1 MVKYII
7 QRPVAVLVST
17 FALLCLGVYTF
28 NKIPVS
34 LLPEIDVP
42 EITVQIQQPSQS
54 ARDIHSYTLR
64 MVKNQLQQVSHL
76 SDLEAKA
83 QNGMG
88 TIKLKFGF
96 GTRLD
101 LAFIEVNEKID
112 AIVGRLP
119 KDMPRPRVVKAGASD
134 IPVFNINVFEKKNNS
149 FQSNSD
155 FLALSDFC
163 NHILRRRI
171 EQLPEVGLV
180 DITGTSSQQVII
192 LPEIAKIQ
200 SLGINENMLAML
212 LQKEN
217 QALGNLTVK
226 DGQYMYNIRF
236 SDVLKSKEDIEN
248 IYLKIGQR
256 ILKLKEIATVKWVE
270 KPAKG
275 YSYFNGKR
283 CVSMAI
289 IKQSDAQLLELRK
302 QLNSLTLKLG
312 QEYPQLSFSISQDQT
327 ELLDV
332 AINNLIA
339 NLIFGALCTFLM
351 VFFFMN
357 ELKTPFVIG
366 IVIPV
371 ALLATFLAFYFL
383 KISINIVS
391 LAGLVLGM
399 GEIIDSA
406 IIVIEN
412 IEQKRE
418 EGYNLLDACTEG
430 TEEVIKPL
438 FTSIL
443 TNSAVFLPLIFLSG
457 LAGALFYDQALSVT
471 LALFISLFCSYTLV
485 PVLYRLFHLKQPVF
499 QQKAATRT
507 MLWAVKVYD
516 ILFDFA
522 FRFKKTMLLFFV
534 VLLLGLVPTLHFIS
548 KQGMPSIS
556 RDELQI
562 NIDWNE
568 ALTLEENQ
576 KRTQSILNKI
586 HQPYQYVVSY
596 IGWQDFILNRE
607 LQNNTNEATLFLK
620 VMHSADYKYFEKNF
634 QETFRKEYPIANI
647 ETKPSKNI
655 FEQLFGNQEAEITM
669 KVFDKNTN
677 DVPSVVQLQSLQTD
691 LKQHQLT
698 TNAVPFHKGIVLH
711 FNKEKMVLYQVAE
724 NDLMLKLKT
733 LLNDNFVGNL
743 SGQTN
748 QVPMLLG
755 NNNTLTFENI
765 LATQTVKNTQGQDV
779 MLNEMVE
786 FSIQNDLKTF
796 FQNKEGGYFAFDF
809 GEKNISE
816 KVSLMNQTVARF
828 PELGVSFSG
837 KFFTNKALT
846 NELLMVLLVAI
857 ALLYFILTAQF
868 ESLLQPLIVMLTI
881 AFGITGALMTL
892 WLAGN
897 SLNIM
902 SGIGLIVLIGILDND
917 SILKIDT
924 MNKSRNQL
932 DLVLAIK
939 NSGKKRLKSQLMTF
953 LTTILGLLPVLFSGG
968 LGSELQQPLALSVI
982 GGMCVGLLIS
992 ITFIPLIY
1000 WFIYARKVG

>member
-1 MVKYII
+1 MVKFII
-7 QRPVAVLVST
+7 KRPVAVLITT
-17 FALLCLGVYTF
+17 FALMCLGIYTF

-34 LLPEIDVP
+34 LLPAIDVP
-42 EITVQIQQPSQS
+42 EITVQLQLPNQS
-54 ARDIHSYTLR
+54 ARELHNHV
-64 MVKNQLQQVSHL
+64 MKVVKNQLQQVGHL
-76 SDLEAKA
+76 TEIEAKA

-88 TIKLKFGF
+88 SIKLKFGF

-101 LAFIEVNEKID
+101 LAFIETNEKLD
-112 AIVGRLP
+112 AIIGHLP
-119 KDMPRPRVVKAGASD
+119 KDMPRPRVIKAGASD
-134 IPVFNINVFEKKNNS
+134 IPVFNINVFTPKNTNHPD
-149 FQSNSD
+149 N
-155 FLALSDFC
+155 FLQISDFC
-163 NHILRRRI
+163 SNVLRRRI

-180 DITGTSSQQVII
+180 DITGTTTQQ
-192 LPEIAKIQ
+192 IAIKPHLSKMQ
-200 SLGINENMLAML
+200 SLGINEKMLANI

-217 QALGNLTVK
+217 ISLGNLSVK
-226 DGQYMYNIRF
+226 DGQYLYNIRF
-236 SDVLKSKEDIEN
+236 SDVLKSKEDIEA
-248 IYLKIGQR
+248 IYLKVGSRLLQI
-256 ILKLKEIATVKWVE
+256 KEIATVSLQE
-270 KPAKG
+270 KAPKG
-275 YSYFNGKR
+275 YSFYNGKR

-289 IKQSDAQLLELRK
+289 IKQSDAQLLDLREK
-302 QLNSLTLKLG
+302 LQDLTQTLNK
-312 QEYPQLSFSISQDQT
+312 EYPQLTFSVSQDQT

-332 AINNLIA
+332 AINNLVA

-357 ELKTPFVIG
+357 ELKTPFIIG

-371 ALLATFLAFYFL
+371 ALLVTFLAFYFL

-418 EGYNLLDACTEG
+418 EGHPLHDACVEG

-457 LAGALFYDQALSVT
+457 MAGALFFDQALSVT

-485 PVLYRLFHLKQPVF
+485 PVLYRLLHLKQPIF
-499 QQKAATRT
+499 HHKAPTFTMKVATK
-507 MLWAVKVYD
+507 AYD
-516 ILFDFA
+516 ALFDFA
-522 FRFKKTMLLFFV
+522 FRYKKTMLCFFV
-534 VLLLGLVPTLHFIS
+534 LLLLGLVPTLRYIS

-556 RDELQI
+556 RDEIQV

-568 ALTLEENQ
+568 PITLEENQ
-576 KRTQSILNKI
+576 RRSQDLLQRITQKNK
-586 HQPYQYVVSY
+586 YVVCY

-607 LQNNTNEATLFLK
+607 LQNNTNEATLFIKTRYSDQYSALEENLK
-620 VMHSADYKYFEKNF
+620 NV
-634 QETFRKEYPIANI
+634 FRKNYPFANI
-647 ETKPSKNI
+647 TTKPSKNI
-655 FEQLFGNQEAEITM
+655 FEQLFGNDQANLTL

-677 DVPSVVQLQSLQTD
+677 DVPTLLDLQNVRNTLEQNKLPTN
-691 LKQHQLT
+691 QVT
-698 TNAVPFHKGIVLH
+698 TQNCIYLH
-711 FNKEKMVLYQVAE
+711 FLKEKMTLYEVDE
-724 NDLMLKLKT
+724 IDLSQKIKT
-733 LLNDNFVGNL
+733 LLNDNTIGALSSQSANIPISIGNT
-743 SGQTN
+743 SQ
-748 QVPMLLG
+748 QS
-755 NNNTLTFENI
+755 FEEMM
-765 LATQTVKNTQGQDV
+765 ATQTVKNNYGQDI
-779 MLNEMVE
+779 MLHSLLEIKTE
-786 FSIQNDLKTF
+786 KDLKTF
-796 FQNKEGGYFAFDF
+796 YQGKEGGYFSFDF
-809 GEKNISE
+809 TTENAKDILLKINDLMDRYPNIG
-816 KVSLMNQTVARF
+816 T
-828 PELGVSFSG
+828 SFSG
-837 KFFTNKALT
+837 KFFTNKTLT
-846 NELLMVLLVAI
+846 DELMMVLLVAI
-857 ALLYFILTAQF
+857 SLLYFILTAQF

-892 WLAGN
+892 WLANN

-924 MNKSRNQL
+924 MNKTRNQS

-939 NSGKKRLKSQLMTF
+939 ESGKKRLKSQLMTF

-1000 WFIYARKVG
+1000 WYIYSRKATL